1 MAKLDITLK
10 VQKKFPEFVAEVN
23 GLSVEDL
30 SARISRLAQANADN
44 AEAREND
51 DELAEASARHSEL
64 KAPYE
69 DAKKAIQ
76 LKSRYIR
83 NLIKEKGGQ

>member
-1 MAKLDITLK
+1 MGKLDINLK
-10 VQKKFPEFVAEVN
+10 VQKKFPEFVKEVD
-23 GLSVEDL
+23 GLSVEEL
-30 SARISRLAQANADN
+30 SARMSRYAQGLADN
-44 AEAREND
+44 AEAKEND
-51 DELAEASARHSEL
+51 AELAEVAERHSFL